1 MACTRGHNPSTL
13 RVEKV
18 DDTSRRN
25 RVRSGGSTA
34 SMCRANSGPG
44 RPSATTRPPKAS
56 AACMSL
62 ENRESLSAW
71 RASA

>member
-1 MACTRGHNPSTL
+1 MTCTRGRNPSTR
-13 RVEKV
+13 RVENA
-18 DDTSRRN
+18 DDTRRRN
-25 RVRSGGSTA
+25 RVWSGGSTA

-44 RPSATTRPPKAS
+44 RPSATTPPPKAS

-71 RASA
+71 RASS